1 MKKAFLIG
9 IYSLF
14 ILNIYAATFK
24 SNIIGQ
30 NLGEY
35 NIGDDYYII
44 EKANNNVLEQ
54 TLFHNS
60 QILKKTTS
68 ETINNEKIITIDYQ
82 DEQTKQTYLNNLLI
96 KEEIGND
103 SYYYNYD
110 KSNKLIKKVKLNKN
124 GEQEIFLYLYNTD
137 NKLIS
142 IYLLNKDNY
151 KLFTYE
157 IVKNSQSLSISEK
170 DSYKE
175 SQIHNGVINSLEYKN
190 DQILKNIE
198 ITTEKDNEIILTQK
212 DDKFIYKE
220 FFKDGMLIKKE
231 QYNLD
236 NYLIKKEEFFYNQN
250 YIKTKD
256 IITEKIYNKF
266 TREYDT
272 IKETTTIYSNNNIDN
287 VSIKE
292 NGKLISSYYYENNK
306 KIENLYDNNILYCTV
321 IYENNKIIDI
331 QYREGSDDL

>member
-14 ILNIYAATFK
+14 ILNIYATSFK

-35 NIGDDYYII
+35 NVGDEYYII
-44 EKANNNVLEQ
+44 EKANNNIIEQ
-54 TLFHNS
+54 TLYHNS
-60 QILKKTTS
+60 QIIKNTS
-68 ETINNEKIITIDYQ
+68 IETINNEKIITINYQ
-82 DEQTKQTYLNNLLI
+82 KEETKQTYLNNLLI
-96 KEEIGND
+96 KEEIGD
-103 SYYYNYD
+103 DIFYYNYD
-110 KSNKLIKKVKLNKN
+110 ETNKLVKKVKINKE
-124 GEQEIFLYLYNTD
+124 GDQQIFLYLYNFD

-142 IYLLNKDNY
+142 IYLLDNENY
-151 KLFTYE
+151 KLFTFD
-157 IVKNSQSLSISEK
+157 IVKDSQSLSISEK

-175 SQIHNGVINSLEYKN
+175 SQIHDGVINSIEYKN

-198 ITTEKDNEIILTQK
+198 INTDNKNEIILIQK

-220 FFKDGMLIKKE
+220 YFKEGMLNKKE
-231 QYNLD
+231 QYNLE
-236 NYLIKKEEFFYNQN
+236 NILIKKENFFYDEN

-266 TREYDT
+266 TKEYDT
-272 IKETTTIYSNNNIDN
+272 IKETTTIYSNNKIDN

-292 NGKLISSYYYENNK
+292 NGKLISTYYFDNNK
-306 KIENLYDNNILYCTV
+306 KIENLYDNEILYCTV
-321 IYENNKIIDI
+321 VYENNKIIDI
-331 QYREGSDDL
+331 QYREGNDDL